1 MTSDMLIKQY
11 CKELRIGMNIYNS
24 YSKII
29 ATDHADF
36 LAQLLKIELDHREL
50 VRKNRNLKSAGF
62 DVIKTFE
69 NYEFQDIQIP
79 KAISIEE
86 LKTGIFIDRLEN
98 LILYGPVGTGKSHMA
113 TAIGVAACSR
123 GKKVKFYRTATLVN
137 LLSEA
142 KAKGELQRFMKQLRK
157 TDLLICDEWG
167 YVPFEKDGSQLLFQ
181 VISECY
187 EKRSVIITTNLEFS
201 KWNGIF
207 YDEKLTS
214 AIIDRLVHHSHLL
227 DFPRTKLQTDTLNH
241 EIPIMGIGVL
251 GKLSSAPLGII
262 LAKNRKNLKAAKTVP
277 ILPKKVNAI

>member
-1 MTSDMLIKQY
+1 MNTDALIKNY
-11 CKELRIGMNIYNS
+11 CKELRFGKNIYEN
-24 YSKII
+24 YSKIE
-29 ATDHADF
+29 AADFGDF
-36 LAQLLKIELDHREL
+36 LAQLLKMEIDHREL
-50 VRKNRNLKSAGF
+50 SRKNRNLKSAGF

-69 NYEFQDIQIP
+69 GYEFGNIQIP
-79 KAISIEE
+79 NAISIEE
-86 LKTGIFIDRLEN
+86 LKRGTFIDRLEN

-123 GKKVKFYRTATLVN
+123 GKKAKFYRTAALVN
-137 LLSEA
+137 QLSEA
-142 KAKGELQRFMKQLRK
+142 KAKGELKRFMKQLEK

-214 AIIDRLVHHSHLL
+214 AIVDRLVHHSHLL
-227 DFPRTKLQTDTLNH
+227 VFQGQSYRLTHSTMKSH
-241 EIPIMGIGVL
+241 
-251 GKLSSAPLGII
+251 
-262 LAKNRKNLKAAKTVP
+262 
-277 ILPKKVNAI
+277 

>member
-1 MTSDMLIKQY
+1 MNSDTLIKQY
-11 CKELRIGMNIYNS
+11 CKELRFGKNIYES
-24 YSKII
+24 YSKID
-29 ATDHADF
+29 AADFGDF
-36 LAQLLKIELDHREL
+36 LAQLLKMEIDHREL
-50 VRKNRNLKSAGF
+50 ARKNRNLRSAGF

-69 NYEFQDIQIP
+69 GYEFGDIQIP
-79 KAISIEE
+79 SAISIEE
-86 LKTGIFIDRLEN
+86 LKTGAFIDRLEN

-123 GKKVKFYRTATLVN
+123 GKKAKFYRTAALVN
-137 LLSEA
+137 NLSEA
-142 KAKGELQRFMKQLRK
+142 KAKGELKRFMKQLEK

-167 YVPFEKDGSQLLFQ
+167 YVPFEKEGSQLLFQ

-227 DFPRTKLQTDTLNH
+227 VFQGQSYRLTHSTMKSH
-241 EIPIMGIGVL
+241 
-251 GKLSSAPLGII
+251 
-262 LAKNRKNLKAAKTVP
+262 
-277 ILPKKVNAI
+277 

>member
-1 MTSDMLIKQY
+1 MNKDALIKHY
-11 CKELRIGMNIYNS
+11 CKELRFGKNIYES
-24 YSKII
+24 YSKID
-29 ATDHADF
+29 ATDFGDF
-36 LAQLLKIELDHREL
+36 LAQLLEMEIEHREL
-50 VRKNRNLKSAGF
+50 TRKNRNLKSAGF

-69 NYEFQDIQIP
+69 GYEFKDIQIP
-79 KAISIEE
+79 NAISIEE
-86 LKTGIFIDRLEN
+86 LKSGTFMDRLEN

-123 GKKVKFYRTATLVN
+123 GKKVKFYRTVALVN
-137 LLSEA
+137 RLGEA
-142 KAKGELQRFMKQLRK
+142 KEKGELQRFMKQLQK

-227 DFPRTKLQTDTLNH
+227 VFQGQSYRLTHSTMKSH
-241 EIPIMGIGVL
+241 
-251 GKLSSAPLGII
+251 
-262 LAKNRKNLKAAKTVP
+262 
-277 ILPKKVNAI
+277 

>member
-1 MTSDMLIKQY
+1 MNSDVLIKHY
-11 CKELRIGMNIYNS
+11 CKELRIGINIYDN

-29 ATDHADF
+29 ASDFGDF
-36 LAQLLKIELDHREL
+36 LAQLLKMEIDQREL
-50 VRKNRNLKSAGF
+50 TRKNRNLKSAGF

-69 NYEFQDIQIP
+69 GYEFEDIQIP
-79 KAISIEE
+79 NAISIEE
-86 LKTGIFIDRLEN
+86 LKAGTFIDRLEN

-113 TAIGVAACSR
+113 TAIGVAACSA
-123 GKKVKFYRTATLVN
+123 GKKAKFYRTAALVN
-137 LLSEA
+137 QLSEV
-142 KAKGELQRFMKQLRK
+142 KARGELKRFMKQLEK

-167 YVPFEKDGSQLLFQ
+167 YVPFEKEGSQLLFQ

-227 DFPRTKLQTDTLNH
+227 VFQGQSYRLTHST
-241 EIPIMGIGVL
+241 M
-251 GKLSSAPLGII
+251 
-262 LAKNRKNLKAAKTVP
+262 NLH
-277 ILPKKVNAI
+277 